1 MDTATRR
8 TALGSLAGLGLAGG
22 LTLVSGDARKHKKKK
37 RKQGAPPAQPA
48 APLSPLGFAAAVV
61 AGVGVSG
68 DLQDF
73 VWGLQGQATEPVSVN
88 TANFEIQVSLPV
100 GADTATVR
108 GQLILE
114 AQKAAALGLK
124 DLGQDFPPDR
134 IAVVLL

>member
-1 MDTATRR
+1 MDTTTRR

-22 LTLVSGDARKHKKKK
+22 LTLVSGDARKRKKKK
-37 RKQGAPPAQPA
+37 RKQDTPA
-48 APLSPLGFAAAVV
+48 APSPAPLPPLGFAAAVV
-61 AGVGVSG
+61 FSVGVSG
-68 DLQDF
+68 DLQGF
-73 VWGLQGQATEPVSVN
+73 VWGLQGQASEPVSVN
-88 TANFEIQVSLPV
+88 TANFEIQVPLPV

-108 GQLILE
+108 GQLVLE